1 MNPFEK
7 SILWV
12 EKPFDLKTRA
22 QVLEIQ
28 KNPKLL
34 HDSFCKDLEFG
45 TGGMRGIM
53 GIGSNR
59 INKYT
64 IGKNTQGLSKYLQK
78 IFHKENIK
86 VVIAYDSRN
95 NSKKLSKVVAN
106 VLSANKI
113 NVYIFTTLRPTPEL
127 SFAIKKLKAHCGIV
141 LTASHNP
148 SEYNGYKIYWKDGGQ
163 IVPPQDQEIANEI
176 TSTDFNEILFNPI
189 KKNITY
195 IDEEIDDSF
204 IKTSCKL
211 ADFSIA
217 NKKSFKIVFTPIHG
231 TTFKLIPRIF
241 KTAGFTNIH
250 IVREQST
257 PDGDF
262 PTVESPNPEDPESLK
277 MAITLAESINADI
290 VIGTDPDGDRLG
302 IAIKNEDKKFI
313 LLNGNQIMIILTRF
327 LLERKSEKIQLNN
340 SYFIASTIV
349 SSPMMLNLAKEFNI
363 NCRIGLTGFKWIAK
377 MITDFPNEKFI
388 AGGEESNGF
397 LVGDLLRDKDALTS
411 SLLAC
416 NLGIFLKNNKS
427 SIHKYLIECYVK
439 YGFFKEKLISI
450 NKNSEKGLIEISN
463 IMRSYRESPPKYFS
477 NIMVIKIE
485 DYLTGESKNTLSN
498 KIDYLTLPKTN
509 LLRFI
514 LEDNSMVS
522 IRPSGTEPKIKY
534 YISVNKKM
542 SSIKNYNKLNSEL
555 NLKIEDMKKGLIK

>member
-195 IDEEIDDSF
+195 I
-204 IKTSCKL
+204 
-211 ADFSIA
+211 
-217 NKKSFKIVFTPIHG
+217 G
-231 TTFKLIPRIF
+231 
-241 KTAGFTNIH
+241 H
-250 IVREQST
+250 IS
-257 PDGDF
+257 
-262 PTVESPNPEDPESLK
+262 K
-277 MAITLAESINADI
+277 A
-290 VIGTDPDGDRLG
+290 
-302 IAIKNEDKKFI
+302 
-313 LLNGNQIMIILTRF
+313 
-327 LLERKSEKIQLNN
+327 
-340 SYFIASTIV
+340 
-349 SSPMMLNLAKEFNI
+349 
-363 NCRIGLTGFKWIAK
+363 WI
-377 MITDFPNEKFI
+377 
-388 AGGEESNGF
+388 
-397 LVGDLLRDKDALTS
+397 
-411 SLLAC
+411 
-416 NLGIFLKNNKS
+416 
-427 SIHKYLIECYVK
+427 
-439 YGFFKEKLISI
+439 
-450 NKNSEKGLIEISN
+450 
-463 IMRSYRESPPKYFS
+463 
-477 NIMVIKIE
+477 
-485 DYLTGESKNTLSN
+485 
-498 KIDYLTLPKTN
+498 
-509 LLRFI
+509 
-514 LEDNSMVS
+514 
-522 IRPSGTEPKIKY
+522 
-534 YISVNKKM
+534 
-542 SSIKNYNKLNSEL
+542 
-555 NLKIEDMKKGLIK
+555 